1 MTCAPESD
9 QADGGVPLGGEM
21 PDGVRFVGP
30 TPDLGP
36 RWRFP
41 LDAPADADLAACVA
55 CGLCLPHCPTY
66 RVTGE
71 ESASPRGRIT
81 AMRSVAEGRS
91 EPDETFARFM
101 DLCLACRACE
111 DVCPSHVPFGRMVE
125 RARVQVEPLRSRRSR
140 FLRWLGLDVALPRK
154 KLLWL
159 AAAVQPL
166 ARLALPERIRA
177 LTPKRSALFRRL
189 PRETPPVGEERG
201 TVALLSGCVQDR
213 WFRGVNLA
221 TIRVLARN
229 GWRVVVPRAQV
240 CCGAL
245 AAHNGRLDTA
255 RELAERNLR
264 AFAGVDVV
272 VTNAAGCG
280 AHLQQLGDL
289 IPTDAARA
297 FSTKVRDV
305 MELLHDE
312 GLSDPPAGRPGFERV
327 AYHDACHA
335 LRVQHLREQP
345 RALLRTIE
353 GVQVARRAERGHVL
367 RRRRPLQ
374 RARARDVVRAPAAQ
388 GRGRRVDRRRGR
400 GEREHRLHDAD
411 RGRPPRA
418 RVTDPGAAPGRDPR
432 PRVRGRAVGG
442 GPGRPRRATSR
453 PERLTRLR
461 VVARDRTARFLVA
474 RYTTWMFTPASA
486 IARAIAPMAPG
497 PVDLI
502 RGELGDQRFGL
513 ALDLD
518 AGAFERAPRRGRVRH
533 EQVDDAASLARDGAH
548 APRC

>member
-1 MTCAPESD
+1 MPE
-9 QADGGVPLGGEM
+9 
-21 PDGVRFVGP
+21 GVRFVGP
-30 TPDLGP
+30 PP
-36 RWRFP
+36 EREPAWRFP
-41 LDAPADADLAACVA
+41 LDAPTDEDLAACVA

-81 AMRSVAEGRS
+81 AMRSVAAGLS

-140 FLRWLGLDVALPRK
+140 FFRWLGLDVALPRK
-154 KLLWL
+154 RLLWL

-166 ARLALPERIRA
+166 ARLALPKRIRA
-177 LTPKRSALFRRL
+177 LTPEPSALFRRL
-189 PRETPPVGEERG
+189 PSETPPVGQERG
-201 TVALLSGCVQDR
+201 TIALLSGCVQDR

-229 GWRVVVPRAQV
+229 GWRVVVPRTQG

-255 RELAERNLR
+255 RELAERNLG

-289 IPTDAARA
+289 IPTDDARA
-297 FSTKVRDV
+297 FSTRVRDV

-312 GLSDPPAGRPGFERV
+312 GLSDDPAGRPGFERV

-335 LRVQHLREQP
+335 LRVQHLCDQP
-345 RALLRTIE
+345 RALLREIE
-353 GVQVARRAERGHVL
+353 GLEVLDLPDADVCCGAGGLYNVLEPEMSSEL
-367 RRRRPLQ
+367 RRRKAEAIASTGAEVVASANTGCTMQITAGLRKLGSPIRVLHPVEILD
-374 RARARDVVRAPAAQ
+374 RAYAAGPPEAAPAAPVEPSQ
-388 GRGRRVDRRRGR
+388 I
-400 GEREHRLHDAD
+400 
-411 RGRPPRA
+411 P
-418 RVTDPGAAPGRDPR
+418 
-432 PRVRGRAVGG
+432 
-442 GPGRPRRATSR
+442 
-453 PERLTRLR
+453 
-461 VVARDRTARFLVA
+461 
-474 RYTTWMFTPASA
+474 SA
-486 IARAIAPMAPG
+486 
-497 PVDLI
+497 
-502 RGELGDQRFGL
+502 
-513 ALDLD
+513 
-518 AGAFERAPRRGRVRH
+518 
-533 EQVDDAASLARDGAH
+533 
-548 APRC
+548 

>member
-1 MTCAPESD
+1 
-9 QADGGVPLGGEM
+9 
-21 PDGVRFVGP
+21 VRFVGP

-41 LDAPADADLAACVA
+41 LDAPADDDLAACVA

-81 AMRSVAEGRS
+81 AMRSVAEGLS

-125 RARVQVEPLRSRRSR
+125 RARVQVEPLRSRPSR
-140 FLRWLGLDVALPRK
+140 LLRWLGLDVALPRK

-159 AAAVQPL
+159 AAAIQPV
-166 ARLALPERIRA
+166 ARLALPKRVRT
-177 LTPKRSALFRRL
+177 LTPERSELFRRL
-189 PRETPPVGEERG
+189 PRATEPAGESRG

-213 WFRGVNLA
+213 WFREVNRA

-229 GWRVVVPRAQV
+229 GWRVVVPRAQA

-255 RELAERNLR
+255 RRLAERNLR

-289 IPTDAARA
+289 IATDEARA

-305 MELLHDE
+305 MQLLHDE
-312 GLSDPPAGRPGFERV
+312 GLARPPGGRPGYGRI

-335 LRVQHLREQP
+335 LRVQHLRDQP

-353 GVQVARRAERGHVL
+353 DVEVLDVPGGDVCCGAAGLYNVLEPEMSSEL
-367 RRRRPLQ
+367 RRRKAEAIAST
-374 RARARDVVRAPAAQ
+374 RADVVASANTGCTMQIMAGLGELGSPMRVLHPIQILDRAYAAEPSEAAPAAP
-388 GRGRRVDRRRGR
+388 
-400 GEREHRLHDAD
+400 GE
-411 RGRPPRA
+411 PPH
-418 RVTDPGAAPGRDPR
+418 
-432 PRVRGRAVGG
+432 
-442 GPGRPRRATSR
+442 
-453 PERLTRLR
+453 
-461 VVARDRTARFLVA
+461 
-474 RYTTWMFTPASA
+474 TPSA
-486 IARAIAPMAPG
+486 
-497 PVDLI
+497 
-502 RGELGDQRFGL
+502 
-513 ALDLD
+513 
-518 AGAFERAPRRGRVRH
+518 
-533 EQVDDAASLARDGAH
+533 
-548 APRC
+548 

>member
-1 MTCAPESD
+1 MLGEGDPGID
-9 QADGGVPLGGEM
+9 LVLGGEM

-41 LDAPADADLAACVA
+41 LDAPADDDLAACVA

-81 AMRSVAEGRS
+81 AMRSVAEGLS

-125 RARVQVEPLRSRRSR
+125 RARVQVEPLRSRPSR

-159 AAAVQPL
+159 AAAIQPV
-166 ARLALPERIRA
+166 ARLALPKRVRT
-177 LTPKRSALFRRL
+177 LTPERSELFRRL
-189 PRETPPVGEERG
+189 PRATEPAGESRG

-213 WFRGVNLA
+213 WFREVNRA

-229 GWRVVVPRAQV
+229 GWRVEVPRAQA

-255 RELAERNLR
+255 RRLGERNLR

-289 IPTDAARA
+289 IATDEARA
-297 FSTKVRDV
+297 FSMKVCDV
-305 MELLHDE
+305 MQLLHDE
-312 GLSDPPAGRPGFERV
+312 GLARPPGGRPGYGRI

-335 LRVQHLREQP
+335 LRVQHLRDQP

-353 GVQVARRAERGHVL
+353 DVEVLDVPGGDVCCGAAGLYNVLEPEMSSEL
-367 RRRRPLQ
+367 RRRK
-374 RARARDVVRAPAAQ
+374 AGAISSTGADVV
-388 GRGRRVDRRRGR
+388 
-400 GEREHRLHDAD
+400 
-411 RGRPPRA
+411 
-418 RVTDPGAAPGRDPR
+418 
-432 PRVRGRAVGG
+432 
-442 GPGRPRRATSR
+442 
-453 PERLTRLR
+453 
-461 VVARDRTARFLVA
+461 
-474 RYTTWMFTPASA
+474 ASA
-486 IARAIAPMAPG
+486 NTGCTMQIMAG
-497 PVDLI
+497 L
-502 RGELGDQRFGL
+502 GELGSPMRVLHPIQI
-513 ALDLD
+513 LD
-518 AGAFERAPRRGRVRH
+518 RAY
-533 EQVDDAASLARDGAH
+533 AADPSEA
-548 APRC
+548 APATPVEPPHTPSA